1 MTLDAKANSS
11 NSFPPAKTK
20 QKTYIVVFIS
30 IAAVVSFSVFLVWPV
45 TQDIKKYSEELAV
58 QKKNFSVSLEEA
70 QNTQDD
76 RKFYEDGK
84 EALGEVNALFVN
96 AELPI
101 DLIKF
106 LEDNAA
112 SVNLAISI
120 APGIIDDKEEKQWP
134 ALAFHLSIQGSF
146 PNLLKFI
153 AKMESGPYLI
163 DTVSLDVKKL
173 IEEKKIAGGVS
184 SGDVSAI
191 IVIKALTKK

>member
-1 MTLDAKANSS
+1 MASDAKANSS

-20 QKTYIVVFIS
+20 QKTYIVAFIS
-30 IAAVVSFSVFLVWPV
+30 IAAVISFSVFLIWPIA
-45 TQDIKKYSEELAV
+45 QDIKKYSEELAV
-58 QKKNFSVSLEEA
+58 QKKNFSVSIEEA
-70 QNTQDD
+70 QSTQDD
-76 RKFYEDGK
+76 RKFYENGK
-84 EALGEVNALFVN
+84 EALGKVNALFVN
-96 AELPI
+96 ADIPI

-146 PNLLKFI
+146 SNLLKFV

-163 DTVSLDVKKL
+163 DIVSLDIKGL